1 MLDIRRVYPE
11 NGFFKDKDL
20 QEMMLRILFIYAR
33 EHEHI
38 LYKQVRLSH
47 TQHSKW
53 WRLTRARCVGAV

>member
-38 LYKQVRLSH
+38 LYKQVASFP
-47 TQHSKW
+47 HSA
-53 WRLTRARCVGAV
+53 L

>member
-1 MLDIRRVYPE
+1 VLDIRRVYPE

-38 LYKQVRLSH
+38 LYKQVP
-47 TQHSKW
+47 QH
-53 WRLTRARCVGAV
+53 RRPGGPEVRALRNG